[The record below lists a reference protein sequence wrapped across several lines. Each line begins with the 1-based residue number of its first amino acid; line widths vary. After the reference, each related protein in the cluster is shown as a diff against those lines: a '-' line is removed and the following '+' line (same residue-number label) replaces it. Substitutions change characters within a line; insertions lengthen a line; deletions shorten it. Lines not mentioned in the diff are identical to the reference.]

1 MGSFASYGAGNYAQT
16 SGDGNLYYRND
27 DGSTGGSVILTTDS
41 DNGWAC
47 VYLNRFDWNT
57 SDDSRFIHFFKNGTG
72 ISAIELNAAGTQ
84 IAYNTGSDYRLKE
97 NVVSVTNA
105 ISRLK
110 QLTKII

>member
-1 MGSFASYGAGNYAQT
+1 MTTLVSFTFQ
-16 SGDGNLYYRND
+16 
-27 DGSTGGSVILTTDS
+27 
-41 DNGWAC
+41 
-47 VYLNRFDWNT
+47 
-57 SDDSRFIHFFKNGTG
+57 KNGTG

-110 QLTKII
+110 QLQPKSFNYIADEDDNSIDGFLAHESGRWFLTL